1 MTTLQLGFLFAVAT
15 PFILAV
21 WVARNHRRQA
31 PMRGGSIPREAAGDV
46 VIGLT
51 RAVSAAETLDLEVE
65 LGAGMAELEGLA
77 QARFVRLELAVGQGL
92 TVRIDAG
99 VLRTVLRSI
108 LGEAIRST
116 ADGQVLV
123 TALALGSQMHIRTI
137 DDGADA
143 DQTSREIMLRE
154 AGELLALQGGS
165 LAVEARPGQTTVTIR
180 LPLPGGA
187 GVATGGYDAVLARA
201 AAQEA

>member
-1 MTTLQLGFLFAVAT
+1 MTTLQLGFLFAVAA

-31 PMRGGSIPREAAGDV
+31 PMRGGTIPREVAEGAV
-46 VIGLT
+46 LGLT
-51 RAVSAAETLDLEVE
+51 RAVSEAQTLDLEAE
-65 LGAGMAELEGLA
+65 LGAGMEALEGLA
-77 QARFVRLELAVGQGL
+77 LARFVRLELAVGQGA
-92 TVRIDAG
+92 TVRIDAV
-99 VLRTVLRSI
+99 VLRAVLRSI
-108 LGEAIRST
+108 LGSAIRST

-123 TALALGSQMHIRTI
+123 TALALGSQMHIRII
-137 DDGADA
+137 DDGVDA

-165 LAVEARPGQTTVTIR
+165 LAVEARPGQGTTVTIR

-187 GVATGGYDAVLARA
+187 GVATSDYVAVLAP
-201 AAQEA
+201 AAQET